1 MTARK
6 LNLLVPVDGSAG
18 AERAVDYA
26 LMLASWGL
34 AGEIHLINVQYPLPG
49 AVSTFVGN
57 KAVSGYHHDEG
68 MNALKTACAKLDAA
82 NVAHQIHIVV
92 GQPAET
98 ITTFC
103 QDLKCDAIVMGTRGH
118 GKAAGL
124 ILGSVARD
132 VIAKASAPVTVVK

>member
-6 LNLLVPVDGSAG
+6 LNLLVPVDGSTG

-26 LMLASWGL
+26 IMLAGWGL
-34 AGEIHLINVQYPLPG
+34 ADQIHLINVQYPLPG
-49 AVSTFVGN
+49 AVTTFVGN

-68 MNALKTACAKLDAA
+68 MKALQLACASLDAA
-82 NVAHQIHIVV
+82 KVAHQIHIVV

-98 ITTFC
+98 ITEFC
-103 QDLKCDAIVMGTRGH
+103 EELKCDAIVMGTRGH

-124 ILGSVARD
+124 LLGSVARD
-132 VIAKASAPVTVVK
+132 VIAKASTPVTVVK

>member
-26 LMLASWGL
+26 ITMTGWGL
-34 AGEIHLINVQYPLPG
+34 TEQIHLINVQYPIPG
-49 AVSTFVGN
+49 AVTTFVGS

-68 MNALKTACAKLDAA
+68 MTASSPRAPNWTRQRCPHLAYL
-82 NVAHQIHIVV
+82 V

-98 ITTFC
+98 IATFC
-103 QDLKCDAIVMGTRGH
+103 R
-118 GKAAGL
+118 
-124 ILGSVARD
+124 S
-132 VIAKASAPVTVVK
+132 

>member
-1 MTARK
+1 MTMRR
-6 LNLLVPVDGSAG
+6 LNLLVPVDGSVD
-18 AERAVDYA
+18 AERAVEYA
-26 LMLASWGL
+26 IMLTGWGL
-34 AGEIHLINVQYPLPG
+34 TDQVHLINVQYPLPG
-49 AVSTFVGN
+49 AVSTFVGK

-68 MNALKTACAKLDAA
+68 MQELKSACAKLDAA
-82 NVAHQIHIVV
+82 KVPHQIHIVV

-98 ITTFC
+98 IVTFC
-103 QDLKCDAIVMGTRGH
+103 QELKCDAIVMGTRGH

>member
-1 MTARK
+1 MTSHR
-6 LNLLVPVDGSAG
+6 LNLLIPVDGSAS

-26 LMLASWGL
+26 IMLANWGL
-34 AGEIHLINVQYPLPG
+34 VGDVHLVNVQYPLPG

-68 MNALKTACAKLDAA
+68 MKAVASACARLDAA
-82 NVAHQIHIVV
+82 KVPHQVHIAV
-92 GQPAET
+92 GQPVDV

-103 QDLKCDAIVMGTRGH
+103 QEFKADGIVMGSRGL
-118 GKAAGL
+118 GRAAGL

-132 VIAKASAPVTVVK
+132 VIARAPVPVTVVK

>member
-1 MTARK
+1 MTTHR

-18 AERAVDYA
+18 SDRAVDHA
-26 LMLASWGL
+26 MVLANWGL
-34 AGEIHLINVQYPLPG
+34 VGDIHLVNVQYPLPG
-49 AVSTFVGN
+49 AVTTFVGN

-68 MNALKTACAKLDAA
+68 LKALAAARAKLDAA
-82 NVAHQIHIVV
+82 KVPHHVHIAV
-92 GQPAET
+92 GQPVDV

-103 QDLKCDAIVMGTRGH
+103 KEFKSDGIVMGTRGL

-132 VIAKASAPVTVVK
+132 VIAKAPVPVTVVK

>member
-1 MTARK
+1 MTPRR

-26 LMLASWGL
+26 IMLAGWGL
-34 AGEIHLINVQYPLPG
+34 VDQVHVINAQYPLPG
-49 AVSTFVGN
+49 AVTTFVGK

-68 MNALKTACAKLDAA
+68 MKALSGACAKLDEAR
-82 NVAHQIHIVV
+82 VPHQVHIVV

-98 ITTFC
+98 ITAFC
-103 QDLKCDAIVMGTRGH
+103 EELKCDGIVMGTRGL

-124 ILGSVARD
+124 LLGSVARD
-132 VIAKASAPVTVVK
+132 VIARATAPVTVVK

>member
-18 AERAVDYA
+18 AERAVEYA
-26 LMLASWGL
+26 ITMSGWGL
-34 AGEIHLINVQYPLPG
+34 VGDIHLVNVQYPLPG
-49 AVSTFVGN
+49 AVSTFVGS
-57 KAVSGYHHDEG
+57 KAVSGYHHEEG
-68 MNALKTACAKLDAA
+68 MKQLKTACDRLDAA
-82 NVAHQIHIVV
+82 KVAHQIHIVV

-98 ITTFC
+98 IATVC
-103 QDLKCDAIVMGTRGH
+103 QELKCDGIVMGTRGH
-118 GKAAGL
+118 GKAVGL

>member
-1 MTARK
+1 MTTRK

-26 LMLASWGL
+26 VTLAGWGL
-34 AGEIHLINVQYPLPG
+34 ADQIHLINVQYPLPG
-49 AVSTFVGN
+49 AVTTFVGS

-68 MNALKTACAKLDAA
+68 MKALNAVCAKLDAA
-82 NVAHQIHIVV
+82 KVAHQVHIAV

-118 GKAAGL
+118 GRAAGL

-132 VIAKASAPVTVVK
+132 VIAKATAPVTVVK

>member
-6 LNLLVPVDGSAG
+6 LNLLIPVDGSAG

-26 LMLASWGL
+26 ITLASWGL
-34 AGEIHLINVQYPLPG
+34 ADQIHLINVQYPLPG
-49 AVSTFVGN
+49 AVTTFVGS

-68 MNALKTACAKLDAA
+68 IKALNATCAKLAA
-82 NVAHQIHIVV
+82 AGVAHQIHIAV
-92 GQPAET
+92 GQPAEI
-98 ITTFC
+98 ITAFC
-103 QDLKCDAIVMGTRGH
+103 DDLKCDAIVMGTRGH

-124 ILGSVARD
+124 LLGSVARD